1 MGGQY
6 ANQTVS
12 DILQGL
18 TQWKGSYLHHG
29 ISTVGGV
36 NEFHKTI

>member
-1 MGGQY
+1 MGCQY
-6 ANQTVS
+6 ATQIVS

-18 TQWKGSYLHHG
+18 TQWKGSYLHQE